1 MNARLPIALLVMFS
15 LLVGCASTPQA
26 PVQLAGDSLKGTKIG
41 IAMAPLPK
49 TDTNLLGA
57 GCLLCM
63 AAASVANSTLT
74 DYTRKLPQEDLP
86 NLKNRLAKVLRDK
99 GAEVVVIDEPLNLA
113 KLPSTSTKGVNTAD
127 KDFSS
132 IKQKYQIEKLLVVNV
147 YMLGMVRTYANY
159 VPTSDPKAIF
169 KATGYIVNL
178 KNNTYDWFLPV
189 DVTKSADAVWDEPP
203 KFPGLTNAYFQTL
216 ELGQD
221 SFLKPLSE

>member
-1 MNARLPIALLVMFS
+1 MNARALIPIIVTFS
-15 LLVGCASTPQA
+15 LLVGCASAPQA
-26 PVQLAGDSLKGTKIG
+26 PVHLADNSLKGAKIG

-99 GAEVVVIDEPLNLA
+99 GAEVVVIDEPLNIA
-113 KLPSTSTKGVNTAD
+113 KLPNANAKGIHAAD
-127 KDFSS
+127 KNFSS

-147 YMLGMVRTYANY
+147 YMLGMIRTYANY
-159 VPTSDPKAIF
+159 VPTSDPKATF
-169 KATGYIVNL
+169 KATGYIVDLNS
-178 KNNTYDWFLPV
+178 NTYDWFLPV
-189 DVTKSADAVWDEPP
+189 DVTKSADAAWDEPP
-203 KFPGLTNAYFQTL
+203 TFPGLTNAYFQTL

-221 SFLKPLSE
+221 SLLKPLSE